1 MDAETTVWGLFLNAK
16 ETRKIEKGTVIF
28 TEGDRGAEMYGIVDG
43 EVELR
48 GKGGLVRRLGA
59 HSVFGEMALVDE
71 SPRSATAVATTDA
84 TLATIDKHRFLFLV
98 QETPTFA
105 LDVMAVMAERLR
117 NATLG

>member
-1 MDAETTVWGLFLNAK
+1 
-16 ETRKIEKGTVIF
+16 
-28 TEGDRGAEMYGIVDG
+28 
-43 EVELR
+43 
-48 GKGGLVRRLGA
+48 
-59 HSVFGEMALVDE
+59 
-71 SPRSATAVATTDA
+71 VATTDA